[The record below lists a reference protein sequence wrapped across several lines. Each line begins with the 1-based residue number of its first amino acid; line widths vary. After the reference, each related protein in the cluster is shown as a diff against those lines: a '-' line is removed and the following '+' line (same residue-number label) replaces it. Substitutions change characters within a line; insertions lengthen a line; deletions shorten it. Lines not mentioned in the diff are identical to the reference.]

1 MEMVRNALNWFEIP
15 VDDFERARKFYSQ
28 IFDFEMPTQQ
38 MGPNLMGFF
47 LFDMQAEGVGG
58 AIIKGEGLTP
68 SATGTLVYLNGGAD
82 LTVVLDRVV
91 AAGGTVVLPK
101 MQVTPE
107 IGYIAVFSDTEG
119 NHVALHSRS

>member
-28 IFDFEMPTQQ
+28 IFDFEMPSHQ

-47 LFDMQAEGVGG
+47 LFDMQSEGVGG
-58 AIIKGEGLTP
+58 AIIKGDGLTP
-68 SATGTLVYLNGGAD
+68 SATGSLVYLNGGAD
-82 LTVVLDRVV
+82 LTVVLDRVA
-91 AAGGTVVLPK
+91 AAGGMVIQPK
-101 MQVTPE
+101 TQVTPE
-107 IGYIAVFSDTEG
+107 IGYVAVFADTEG